1 MIKVKW
7 VGLVTIEAEADE
19 RRPGVMPFEKIVK
32 RFENGRF
39 FDDSVRWVLED
50 KLSDFHPATVKVQR
64 HEAELWRE
72 D

>member
-7 VGLVTIEAEADE
+7 SGLVTIEAEADE
-19 RRPGVMPFEKIVK
+19 RRPDVIPFERIAK

-39 FDDSVRWVLED
+39 FDDRVRRLLED
-50 KLSDFHPATVKVQR
+50 NVTDLHNATVKVQR
-64 HEAELWRE
+64 HEAELWME